1 MRKTRQK
8 YIKISKEKEMLS
20 DVKEQREDA
29 LWSQIIQI
37 AKQCTQ
43 GQVENAILLLKNK
56 EVIHYE
62 SHTLPTNQDPQ
73 WHTILKLTRT
83 TAA

>member
-29 LWSQIIQI
+29 LM
-37 AKQCTQ
+37 
-43 GQVENAILLLKNK
+43 V
-56 EVIHYE
+56 
-62 SHTLPTNQDPQ
+62 TNN
-73 WHTILKLTRT
+73 TNC
-83 TAA
+83 